1 MSGSWRP
8 GWPRLVLGVAL
19 AFAAGLAP
27 TRAEDYPTRPV
38 RIIVGFGPGSAG
50 DTSARLVGQKL
61 SQLLGQQLVVEARP
75 GGGSNIAAELVAR
88 SPKDGYTLL
97 LGNIANT
104 VSTALSPNPSFDF
117 AKDLAPIALVT
128 AVPTLLS
135 AHPSVGAANVKELIA
150 LAKAKPE
157 QIFYGSS
164 GVGTAAHLA
173 GELINVMAGVKLVH
187 VPYPGSAQ
195 ALTDLL
201 AGRIQLMFGA
211 ASTAM
216 PHVEDGKLVAIG
228 MAQRR
233 RAVMAPK
240 VPTLSEQGL
249 TDFDAPLWFGLMAP
263 AGTPRE
269 IVDKLARAANEA
281 LKADEVIGP
290 LRAQGIDPTGGSP
303 EEFARYIAD
312 DVSKWTTVA
321 KAAGLRK

>member
-1 MSGSWRP
+1 
-8 GWPRLVLGVAL
+8 VLGVAL
-19 AFAAGLAP
+19 AFAAALAP
-27 TRAEDYPTRPV
+27 ARADDYPTRPV

-61 SQLLGQQLVVEARP
+61 GQLLGQQLVVEARP
-75 GGGSNIAAELVAR
+75 GGGSNIAAEFVAR

-104 VSTALSPNPSFDF
+104 VSAALSPNPSFDF

-135 AHPSVGAANVKELIA
+135 AHPSVGATNVKELIA

-173 GELINVMAGVKLVH
+173 GELINVMANVRLVH

-201 AGRIQLMFGA
+201 AGRIQLMLGA

-216 PHVEDGKLVAIG
+216 PHVEGGKLIAVG

-233 RAVMAPK
+233 RAAMAPQ

-263 AGTPRE
+263 AGTPPE
-269 IVDKLARAANEA
+269 IIDKLARAANDA
-281 LKADEVIGP
+281 LKSEDVIGP
-290 LRAQGIDPTGGSP
+290 LRNQGIDPTGGGP
-303 EEFARYIAD
+303 EEFARYLAD
-312 DVSKWTTVA
+312 DVSKWTAVA
-321 KAAGLRK
+321 KATGMRK

>member
-19 AFAAGLAP
+19 AFAAGSAP

-104 VSTALSPNPSFDF
+104 VSTALSPNLAFDF

-135 AHPSVGAANVKELIA
+135 ARPSVGAANVKELIT

-228 MAQRR
+228 MAQRQ
-233 RAVMAPK
+233 RASMAPK
-240 VPTLSEQGL
+240 VSTLSEQGL
-249 TDFDAPLWFGLMAP
+249 TDFDAPLWFG
-263 AGTPRE
+263 G
-269 IVDKLARAANEA
+269 ARRHAAR
-281 LKADEVIGP
+281 D
-290 LRAQGIDPTGGSP
+290 R
-303 EEFARYIAD
+303 R
-312 DVSKWTTVA
+312 
-321 KAAGLRK
+321 

>member
-1 MSGSWRP
+1 MIGFWRL
-8 GWPRLVLGVAL
+8 GWPRLVLAAAL
-19 AFAAGLAP
+19 AFASGFVSA
-27 TRAEDYPTRPV
+27 RADDYPTRPV

-50 DTSARLVGQKL
+50 DTSARLVGQKVG
-61 SQLLGQQLVVEARP
+61 QLLGQQFVVEARP
-75 GGGSNIAAELVAR
+75 GGGSNIAAEFVAR

-104 VSTALSPNPSFDF
+104 VSAALSPNPS
-117 AKDLAPIALVT
+117 
-128 AVPTLLS
+128 
-135 AHPSVGAANVKELIA
+135 VGATTVKELIA

-173 GELINVMAGVKLVH
+173 GELINVMANVKLVH

-216 PHVEDGKLVAIG
+216 PHVEDGKLIAMG
-228 MAQRR
+228 MAQRQ
-233 RAVMAPK
+233 RAAMAPK

-249 TDFDAPLWFGLMAP
+249 RD
-263 AGTPRE
+263 
-269 IVDKLARAANEA
+269 
-281 LKADEVIGP
+281 
-290 LRAQGIDPTGGSP
+290 
-303 EEFARYIAD
+303 
-312 DVSKWTTVA
+312 
-321 KAAGLRK
+321 

>member
-1 MSGSWRP
+1 MN
-8 GWPRLVLGVAL
+8 RLLWLSLGAAITSAACL
-19 AFAAGLAP
+19 ASAQ
-27 TRAEDYPTRPV
+27 AEDYPTRPV

-50 DTSARLVGQKL
+50 DLSARLVGQKL
-61 SQLLGQQLVVEARP
+61 GQILGQQFVVEARP
-75 GGGSNIAAELVAR
+75 GGGSNIAAEFVAR
-88 SPKDGYTLL
+88 APKDGYTLL
-97 LGNIANT
+97 LGNVANT
-104 VSTALSPNPSFDF
+104 VSAALSANPPLDF
-117 AKDLAPIALVT
+117 ARDLAPVALVT

-135 AHPSVGAANVKELIA
+135 AHPSLGAANIKDLIA
-150 LAKAKPE
+150 LAQTRPE

-173 GELINVMAGVKLVH
+173 GELLNVMANVKLVH

-216 PHVEDGKLVAIG
+216 PHVEDGKLIAIG
-228 MAQRR
+228 MAQRQ
-233 RAVMAPK
+233 RAAMAPK

-249 TDFDAPLWFGLMAP
+249 RDFDAPLWFGLMAP

-269 IVDKLARAANEA
+269 IIDKLAHAVNEA
-281 LKADEVIGP
+281 LKSDDVVAP
-290 LRAQGIDPTGGSP
+290 LRAQGVDATGGSP

-312 DVSKWTTVA
+312 DIGKWTAVA
-321 KAAGLRK
+321 TAAGMRK